1 MFDKTIGNYHIKLQG
16 SLITVEYQGQLLK
29 AFDTNPLYSVEK
41 FNQTATK
48 LELIVAKGKK
58 SLGYPTI
65 A

>member
-16 SLITVEYQGQLLK
+16 SLITIEFKGQLVK

-41 FNQTATK
+41 FNSFVNK
-48 LELIVAKGKK
+48 LEEKA
-58 SLGYPTI
+58 